1 MSVCE
6 LQNFT
11 QKSFVRWTDGG
22 RECLAD
28 LTLPADGGRISEF
41 WVQPRHAA
49 QQGAAQTIGGD
60 SWASQLLFAMTW
72 VFIGAVSCFDAYL
85 IVKFKDTLPLMELN
99 PVGRLLLEWDGG
111 EPSLFVAAKFLG
123 TILVLGILFA
133 LRQKNR
139 RMAGVTAGSVAV
151 FQFGLLMFLTVS
163 LPL

>member
-1 MSVCE
+1 MLVCE

-11 QKSFVRWTDGG
+11 QKPVGRWTDGD
-22 RECLAD
+22 RECLVDRPMRA
-28 LTLPADGGRISEF
+28 TGRIAEIWKRPGYTTRTES
-41 WVQPRHAA
+41 PRMVE
-49 QQGAAQTIGGD
+49 GD
-60 SWASQLLFAMTW
+60 SWASQFLFAMCW

-85 IVKFKDTLPLMELN
+85 IVKFKDTLPMMELN
-99 PVGRLLLEWDGG
+99 PLGSLLLELDGG

-123 TILVLGILFA
+123 TMLVLGILFA

-139 RMAGVTAGSVAV
+139 RMAGITAGSIAV